1 MFIQLTSV
9 SVPHDLK
16 FSTVP
21 RAKSDP
27 KSISYHS
34 LGEKFPQNRIIFD
47 RSEKKIESVQCMR
60 KSGVLTF
67 MVNKP
72 VMLYGVNII
81 VDKVRSSR
89 FSLPVFR
96 KDEMIKQI
104 SSKSFVTKP
113 SRSEVCGEIEVFFNR
128 SLPLTKD
135 TCYTIETNMDA
146 TERQTVFVWSASFLE
161 SLPKPNSVFCCCS
174 GRYTESVP
182 MNVGYKGEI
191 IHLVYKV
198 IKWCSWQA
206 EQTLWL
212 NLP

>member
-1 MFIQLTSV
+1 
-9 SVPHDLK
+9 
-16 FSTVP
+16 
-21 RAKSDP
+21 
-27 KSISYHS
+27 
-34 LGEKFPQNRIIFD
+34 
-47 RSEKKIESVQCMR
+47 
-60 KSGVLTF
+60 

-96 KDEMIKQI
+96 KDETIN
-104 SSKSFVTKP
+104 KSFVTKP
-113 SRSEVCGEIEVFFNR
+113 SRSEECGEIEVFFNR

-161 SLPKPNSVFCCCS
+161 SLPKSGFRSSSNSVFCCCS

-198 IKWCSWQA
+198 IK
-206 EQTLWL
+206 
-212 NLP
+212 

>member
-47 RSEKKIESVQCMR
+47 RSEKKSEPVQCMR

-81 VDKVRSSR
+81 VDKARSSR
-89 FSLPVFR
+89 ISLSVFR
-96 KDEMIKQI
+96 KDETIKQI

-113 SRSEVCGEIEVFFNR
+113 SRSEECREIEVFFNR

-161 SLPKPNSVFCCCS
+161 SLPKSGFRSSSNSVFCCCS

-191 IHLVYKV
+191 IPILF
-198 IKWCSWQA
+198 IK
-206 EQTLWL
+206 
-212 NLP
+212 

>member
-96 KDEMIKQI
+96 KDETIKQI

-113 SRSEVCGEIEVFFNR
+113 SSGEIEVFFNR

-161 SLPKPNSVFCCCS
+161 SLPKSGFRSSSNSVFCCCS

-182 MNVGYKGEI
+182 MNVGYKREI

-198 IKWCSWQA
+198 IK
-206 EQTLWL
+206 
-212 NLP
+212 

>member
-47 RSEKKIESVQCMR
+47 RSEKKSESVQCMR

-89 FSLPVFR
+89 ISLPVFR
-96 KDEMIKQI
+96 KDETIKQI

-113 SRSEVCGEIEVFFNR
+113 SRSEECGEIEVFFNR

-135 TCYTIETNMDA
+135 TCYIIETNMDA
-146 TERQTVFVWSASFLE
+146 TGRQTVFVWSASFLE
-161 SLPKPNSVFCCCS
+161 SLPKSGFRSSSNSVFCCCS

-182 MNVGYKGEI
+182 MNVGYMGEI

-198 IKWCSWQA
+198 IK
-206 EQTLWL
+206 
-212 NLP
+212 

>member
-47 RSEKKIESVQCMR
+47 RSEKKSESVQCMQT
-60 KSGVLTF
+60 SGVLTF

-89 FSLPVFR
+89 ISLPVFR

-113 SRSEVCGEIEVFFNR
+113 SRSEECGEIEVFFNR

-146 TERQTVFVWSASFLE
+146 TGRQTVFVWSASFLE
-161 SLPKPNSVFCCCS
+161 SLPKSGFRSSSNSVFCCCS

-198 IKWCSWQA
+198 IK
-206 EQTLWL
+206 
-212 NLP
+212 

>member
-21 RAKSDP
+21 RTKSDP

-47 RSEKKIESVQCMR
+47 RSEKKSESVQCMR

-89 FSLPVFR
+89 ISLSVFR
-96 KDEMIKQI
+96 KDETIKQI
-104 SSKSFVTKP
+104 SSKSFVIKP
-113 SRSEVCGEIEVFFNR
+113 SRSEEC
-128 SLPLTKD
+128 LTD
-135 TCYTIETNMDA
+135 RFLWPRILA
-146 TERQTVFVWSASFLE
+146 TQLKQIWMQQEDKLCLFGRPHFWNLYRNLGFVRRQIQYSVVVLDVIPKAYQWMLATRER
-161 SLPKPNSVFCCCS
+161 
-174 GRYTESVP
+174 
-182 MNVGYKGEI
+182 
-191 IHLVYKV
+191 
-198 IKWCSWQA
+198 
-206 EQTLWL
+206 
-212 NLP
+212 

>member
-47 RSEKKIESVQCMR
+47 RSEKKSESVQCMR

-72 VMLYGVNII
+72 VILYGVNII
-81 VDKVRSSR
+81 VDKARSSR
-89 FSLPVFR
+89 ISLSVFR
-96 KDEMIKQI
+96 KDETIKQI

-113 SRSEVCGEIEVFFNR
+113 SRSEECGEIEVFFNR

-135 TCYTIETNMDA
+135 TCYTIETQLVGLISGIF
-146 TERQTVFVWSASFLE
+146 TEIWVSFVVKFSILLLFWTLYRKRTNE
-161 SLPKPNSVFCCCS
+161 CWLQGRDNSD
-174 GRYTESVP
+174 
-182 MNVGYKGEI
+182 
-191 IHLVYKV
+191 LVYKV
-198 IKWCSWQA
+198 IK
-206 EQTLWL
+206 
-212 NLP
+212 